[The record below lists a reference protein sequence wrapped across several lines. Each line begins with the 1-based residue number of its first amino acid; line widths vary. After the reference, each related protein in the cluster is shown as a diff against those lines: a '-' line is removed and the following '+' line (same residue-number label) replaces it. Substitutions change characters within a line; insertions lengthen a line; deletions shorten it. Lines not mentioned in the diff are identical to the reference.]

1 MAFKENVSQ
10 AGTVAPSG
18 AAGAGAVHAD
28 RYLFGPITDFIC
40 LGGGSLILLPIILV
54 LPLGP
59 YKASIMQ
66 AVALLSFVLN
76 YPHFANSYQIF
87 YRNFVGKAFGQEYDP
102 VLRARYINAG
112 IVVPVALVLFF
123 VVSVLNGNARI
134 LGLAAN
140 LMFLLV
146 GWHYVKQ
153 GYGILM
159 VDAVLKRQFFQD
171 ADKRVLRVNGYV
183 VWFLSWLL
191 GNTAVTQ
198 LEILTLHYYTF
209 EAPAIM
215 LNVVSVAA
223 AVTGVMTLWMLV
235 RRWRANGGSLP
246 YNGVF
251 AYVASLY
258 FWILVF
264 DLGFDLIWLALI
276 PALHSLQY
284 LEVVWRYQIGYER
297 DRPGANEPLL
307 GFLPQSLTG
316 KKYHLNM
323 ALFVVLGV
331 ILGALGFWAIP
342 ILLKVLVTYDTD
354 VFGSRM
360 FMFIFFIFINVHHY
374 FLDNVIWR
382 RGNPDM
388 QRYLFN

>member
-1 MAFKENVSQ
+1 MAFKANISQ
-10 AGTVAPSG
+10 ANTEAHG
-18 AAGAGAVHAD
+18 AAVGAGAVRED
-28 RYLFGPITDFIC
+28 RYLFGPIADFFC

-59 YKASIMQ
+59 HEASILQ
-66 AVALLSFVLN
+66 GVALLAFVLN

-87 YRNFVGKAFGQEYDP
+87 YRNFAGKAFGRDYDTL
-102 VLRARYINAG
+102 LRARYINAG
-112 IVVPVALVLFF
+112 IVVPLALVLFF
-123 VVSVLNGNARI
+123 VVSVSSGNARI
-134 LGLAAN
+134 LGFGAN
-140 LMFLLV
+140 LMFLTV

-171 ADKRVLRVNGYV
+171 AEKRMLRANGYV
-183 VWFLSWLL
+183 VWFLSWLF
-191 GNTAVTQ
+191 GNTALHR
-198 LEILTLHYYTF
+198 LEMLTVHYYTF
-209 EAPAIM
+209 EAPAIL
-215 LNVVSVAA
+215 LNLVVAAA
-223 AVTGVMTLWMLV
+223 AVTGIITLWMLAH
-235 RRWRANGGSLP
+235 RWRANGGSLP
-246 YNGVF
+246 YNGIL
-251 AYVASLY
+251 AYIASLY

-264 DLGFDLIWLALI
+264 DLGLNPIWLALI

-284 LEVVWRYQIGYER
+284 LEVVWRYQIGFER

-307 GFLPQSLTG
+307 GFLPQSLAN

-342 ILLKVLVTYDTD
+342 IFLKAVVVYDSE
-354 VFGSRM
+354 VFGTRM

-388 QRYLFN
+388 PRYLFN

>member
-1 MAFKENVSQ
+1 MAFKEDISQ
-10 AGTVAPSG
+10 AQP
-18 AAGAGAVHAD
+18 AARSAAGGAGAVRAD
-28 RYLFGPITDFIC
+28 RYIFGPITDFLC
-40 LGGGSLILLPIILV
+40 LGGGSLILLPIVIL

-59 YKASIMQ
+59 YEPSLQQ
-66 AVALLSFVLN
+66 AIALLAFVIN

-87 YRNFVGKAFGQEYDP
+87 YRNFVGKAFGREYDP

-112 IVVPVALVLFF
+112 IVVPIALGAFF
-123 VVSVLNGNARI
+123 VFSVSSGNARM

-140 LMFLLV
+140 IMFLLV

-171 ADKRVLRVNGYV
+171 SEKRMLRVNGYV

-191 GNTAVTQ
+191 GNTAVSR
-198 LEILTLHYYTF
+198 LEMLTLHYYTF
-209 EAPAIM
+209 EAPAIL
-215 LNVVSVAA
+215 LNLVSVG
-223 AVTGVMTLWMLV
+223 AVATGAMTFWLLA
-235 RRWRANGGSLP
+235 RSWRENGGSLP

-251 AYVASLY
+251 AYIASLY
-258 FWILVF
+258 FWILIF
-264 DLGFDLIWLALI
+264 DLGIDPIWLAMV

-284 LEVVWRYQIGYER
+284 IEVVWRYQIGYER
-297 DRPGANEPLL
+297 DRPGASEPLF
-307 GFLPQSLTG
+307 GFLPQSFAS

-342 ILLKVLVTYDTD
+342 IMLKVLVTYDAD

-374 FLDNVIWR
+374 FLDNVMWR
-382 RGNPDM
+382 RGNPDV